1 MIRNVDLLTVR
12 HYIRR
17 MNGDDIKNAV
27 RERYGRIAAS
37 RSGDDCYGAG
47 ETTQSCCGQPS
58 DPSATNEYSMI
69 GDAYDTV
76 EGHEADADLGLGC
89 GIPTQHAQLR
99 PGETVVDLG
108 SGAGNDAFVAR
119 YHVGDSGRVIGLDMT
134 AEMVER
140 ARSIARARGYLNVEF
155 VLGEIESMPI
165 DSRTAEIVVSNCT
178 LNLVPDKE
186 QAFAEMFRIIKPGG
200 RFCVSDIVTTGQ
212 LPPEVR
218 HSAEAYVGCIAGALE
233 RDTYLRLLAGAGFV
247 DIQLQAEREIP
258 LPPDLARPV
267 TAAGARVLSITV
279 GGRRPD

>member
-1 MIRNVDLLTVR
+1 MT
-12 HYIRR
+12 
-17 MNGDDIKNAV
+17 GDDIKNAV

-37 RSGDDCYGAG
+37 RSGDDCCGAG
-47 ETTQSCCGQPS
+47 ETAQSCCGQPS
-58 DPSATNEYSMI
+58 DPSAAIEYSMI
-69 GDAYDTV
+69 GDAYDIV

-89 GIPTQHAQLR
+89 GIPTQYAQLT

-119 YHVGDSGRVIGLDMT
+119 HHVGDSGRVIGLDMT

-165 DSRTAEIVVSNCT
+165 DSQTADIVVSNCT

-186 QAFAEMFRIIKPGG
+186 QAFAEMLRIIKPGG

-233 RDTYLRLLAGAGFV
+233 RDTYLRLLAQAGFS
-247 DIQLQAEREIP
+247 DIHVQAEREIP
-258 LPPDLARPV
+258 LPPDLAGPV
-267 TAAGARVLSITV
+267 AEAGARVLSITV
-279 GGRRPD
+279 GGRRPH